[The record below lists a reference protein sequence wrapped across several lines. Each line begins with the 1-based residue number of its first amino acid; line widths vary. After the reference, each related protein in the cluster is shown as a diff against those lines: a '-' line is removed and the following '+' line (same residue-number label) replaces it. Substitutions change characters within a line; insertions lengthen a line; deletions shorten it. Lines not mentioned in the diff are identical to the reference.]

1 MRSSRTLES
10 GAWRASVD
18 VDEIEQLINEIER
31 GNCWRRI
38 RFVRFL
44 WRTLPVAK
52 AKQEASMAKI
62 DLDSLNIEELALLRD
77 RRSPMA

>member
-1 MRSSRTLES
+1 LLAADKIRTVLV
-10 GAWRASVD
+10 A
-18 VDEIEQLINEIER
+18 
-31 GNCWRRI
+31 
-38 RFVRFL
+38 
-44 WRTLPVAK
+44 RTLPVAK